1 MRDVSQFDGYDFL
14 TATAHSI
21 PWYDE
26 YVSVRL
32 VRRTHNGNYAG
43 VVSFDT
49 LVPAGQPIE
58 PAFRLAHEEA
68 QELMDSLWAA
78 GIRPTQAKASAG
90 QADAMQRHLDDMR
103 VLAFAALEIPCPT
116 PDTSTK

>member
-1 MRDVSQFDGYDFL
+1 MRDVSQFDGYDFIE
-14 TATAHSI
+14 ARAHAI

-26 YVSVRL
+26 HVSVRL

-43 VVSFDT
+43 VVTFDT
-49 LVPAGQPIE
+49 LVPAGKPIE

-78 GIRPTQAKASAG
+78 GLRPTQAKSSAG
-90 QADAMQRHLDDMR
+90 QTEAIQRHLEDMR
-103 VLAFAALEIPCPT
+103 TIAFNNLEI
-116 PDTSTK
+116 TKP

>member
-14 TATAHSI
+14 TAIAHAI
-21 PWYDE
+21 PWYDDH
-26 YVSVRL
+26 VSVRL

-68 QELMDSLWAA
+68 QELMDSLWDS

-90 QADAMQRHLDDMR
+90 QAEATLRHLEDMR
-103 VLAFAALEIPCPT
+103 ILAFTALEIPKP
-116 PDTSTK
+116 

>member
-43 VVSFDT
+43 VVTFAP
-49 LVPAGQPIE
+49 VPAGQPIS

-68 QELMDSLWAA
+68 QELMDSLYAA
-78 GIRPTQAKASAG
+78 GLRPTQAKSSVG
-90 QADAMQRHLDDMR
+90 QTEAIQRHLEDMR
-103 VLAFAALEIPCPT
+103 TIAFNNLEI
-116 PDTSTK
+116 TKP